1 MCRQLAANLDAATSL
16 EQLQL
21 LVNRHAHQ
29 MSAQLFTRAIVKT
42 PQVRALLLEA
52 QPGSPQNQGHPKP
65 RGKPQKA
72 DISRVGVI

>member
-1 MCRQLAANLDAATSL
+1 MAQQWLWVCSAMLCLWYMCRQLAANLDAATNL

-52 QPGSPQNQGHPKP
+52 QPG
-65 RGKPQKA
+65 
-72 DISRVGVI
+72 